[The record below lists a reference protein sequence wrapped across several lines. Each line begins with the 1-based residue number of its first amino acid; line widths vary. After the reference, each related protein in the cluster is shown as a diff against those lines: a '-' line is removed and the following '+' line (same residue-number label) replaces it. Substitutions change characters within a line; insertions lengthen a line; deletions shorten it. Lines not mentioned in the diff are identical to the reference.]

1 MKRKIDKE
9 KGINMSEENNN
20 PKPTKK
26 SGFSVKVIAIIVGIL
41 VVAGGASAY
50 FFLGGSQ
57 KDQYFKAEIDTYNF
71 MKDKVT
77 KRFANELEWSE
88 QTKDNPVATTM
99 QASAEYNDPYA
110 FGGYSEIEE
119 LVNQSTVTLYSEL
132 DMKGEKLSVDLE
144 ADIAGISLDHFK
156 FFISGDTLYIN
167 LPFLPDTLEID
178 GADLGP
184 LLYEL
189 DPYTFDEDEE
199 FNFERIFDT
208 EFGFIAEEDKK
219 YLQEKYGKLLYKS
232 LPDDAFS
239 SEKEQVTVHGED
251 LKANKITLQLSEKQ
265 FKGIIKVFLREIQE
279 DERLHEIMEEYFIQ
293 SAVPAS
299 EISFFFDEFDDVL
312 ADMNEEIDDISLPEG
327 LSSTVWIDKGL
338 IVQRELNYTIEDYFG
353 DEVTVE
359 IVGSQLLEDE
369 EQTLNYDIIVD
380 DIYGTESITLDATLK
395 DDKGNIEDN
404 ISLSFGDELTLF
416 YTSDETKDGNKHT
429 FDRSIGLDDD
439 FFNYALLWTGD
450 STFEKDRYETL
461 HEFSLEMDDF
471 DADMFALH
479 LDVESEL
486 IKELTPFETEKTKN
500 IGKMDEMELF
510 DYFFY
515 DVEEHFT
522 DWMIENFGDF
532 LYY

>member
-1 MKRKIDKE
+1 MT
-9 KGINMSEENNN
+9 EENNSS
-20 PKPTKK
+20 KPTKK
-26 SGFSVKVIAIIVGIL
+26 SGFSVKLVAIIIGIL

-50 FFLGGSQ
+50 FFLGGSP
-57 KDQYFKAEIDTYNF
+57 KEQYFKAEIDTYDF
-71 MKDKVT
+71 MKEKVT
-77 KRFANELEWSE
+77 DRFANELEWSE
-88 QTKDNPVATTM
+88 TTKDNRVATTM

-110 FGGYSEIEE
+110 FGGFSEIEE

-132 DMKGEKLSVDLE
+132 DMEGEKLAVDLE
-144 ADIAGISLDHFK
+144 ADIAGISLENFT
-156 FFISGDTLYIN
+156 FFISGDTLYID
-167 LPFLPDTLEID
+167 LPFLPDTLEIE

-184 LLYEL
+184 LLHEL
-189 DPYTFDEDEE
+189 DPYTFDEEE
-199 FNFERIFDT
+199 EYSFKQIFESD
-208 EFGFIAEEDKK
+208 FGFISEDDRK
-219 YLQEKYGKLLYKS
+219 YIQERYGKLFYDL

-239 SEKEQVTVHGED
+239 SDKEEVSVNGQNI
-251 LKANKITLQLSEKQ
+251 KANKITLQLSEKQ
-265 FKGIIKVFLREIQE
+265 FKGIVKNLLRDIQE
-279 DERLHEIMEEYFIQ
+279 DERLHEIMEDYFIQ